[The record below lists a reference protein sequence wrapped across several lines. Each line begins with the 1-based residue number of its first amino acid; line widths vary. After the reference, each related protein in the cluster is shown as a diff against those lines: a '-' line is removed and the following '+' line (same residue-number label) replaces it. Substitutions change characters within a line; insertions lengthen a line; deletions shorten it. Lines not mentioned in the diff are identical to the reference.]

1 MNALMQKHPDAL
13 DLVPLM
19 LVAYAFVGMVML
31 ASYMV
36 GA

>member
-1 MNALMQKHPDAL
+1 MNALMTKHPDAL
-13 DLVPLM
+13 DLAPLM
-19 LVAYAFVGMVML
+19 LVAHAIVGMVML